1 MRSGGDVDK
10 KFIFKPFLA
19 CLSLVYCYSV
29 WASSPDT
36 LANQL
41 LHAHNSGQP
50 IPTLSTHTQ
59 LDMSSAYAVQSA
71 YVRGRLSNDK
81 IAGFKAGLTCLE
93 AQSHMGVNRPIFGVL
108 LKSGN
113 VSNQPS
119 ISLKKYGQLIVET
132 ELGFIT
138 KKPIRKS
145 VSSISELQSCIER
158 IVPVVEM
165 PDLGFE
171 KTPIHA
177 TDLVAA
183 NAAAAAFIYSEEINW
198 LGQDI
203 NSITVSLSHNGKI
216 VNQGQGED
224 AFGDQWEALRW
235 LVNQVI
241 ANGWS
246 IEKGSILITGA
257 LGEMIT
263 AEPGTYRAQFNDE
276 AVLTFKIVE

>member
-1 MRSGGDVDK
+1 MSKNVLY
-10 KFIFKPFLA
+10 KPFLA
-19 CLSLVYCYSV
+19 CLCFGYCISL
-29 WASSPDT
+29 WAQTDV
-36 LANQL
+36 LAGRL
-41 LHAHNSGQP
+41 LQAHEKGQP
-50 IPTLSTHTQ
+50 IPTLSQETQ
-59 LDMSSAYAVQSA
+59 LDMSSAYAVQAA
-71 YVRGRLSNDK
+71 YVRARLAHDK

-93 AQSHMGVNRPIFGVL
+93 AQSHMGVNRSIIGVL
-108 LKSGN
+108 LKSGD
-113 VSNQPS
+113 VSNEPTIS
-119 ISLKKYGQLIVET
+119 IKKFGKLIVET

-145 VSSISELQSCIER
+145 VSSIAELQSYIGQV
-158 IVPVVEM
+158 VPVVEL
-165 PDLGFE
+165 PNLSFE
-171 KTPIHA
+171 KNPIHA

-183 NAAAAAFIYSEEINW
+183 NAVAAAFIYGKENNW

-246 IEKGSILITGA
+246 IEKGNLLITGA
-257 LGEMIT
+257 LGEMVT
-263 AEPGTYRAQFNDE
+263 AEPGVYRAQFNDE
-276 AVLTFKIVE
+276 AVLTFELVA

>member
-1 MRSGGDVDK
+1 VSIHFV
-10 KFIFKPFLA
+10 FKPFLV
-19 CLSLVYCYSV
+19 CLGLGYCFSV
-29 WASSPDT
+29 WGQSEV
-36 LANQL
+36 LARQL
-41 LHAHNSGQP
+41 LEAHKYSQP
-50 IPTLSTHTQ
+50 IPTFSAHTQ
-59 LDMSSAYAVQSA
+59 LDMSSAYAVQAA
-71 YVRGRLSNDK
+71 YVRGRLATDK

-93 AQSHMGVNRPIFGVL
+93 AQTHMGVNRAIIGVL
-108 LKSGN
+108 FKSGD
-113 VSNQPS
+113 VSNQPI
-119 ISLKKYGQLIVET
+119 ISLKNYRQLIVET

-138 KKPIRKS
+138 NKPIRRT
-145 VSSISELQSCIER
+145 VMSIPELQSYIEQ
-158 IVPVVEM
+158 IVPVIEL

-171 KTPIHA
+171 KAPIHA

-183 NAAAAAFIYSEEINW
+183 NAAAAAFIYRNDINW

-257 LGEMIT
+257 LGEMVT
-263 AEPGTYRAQFNDE
+263 AEPGVYRAQFNNE
-276 AVLTFKIVE
+276 AVLTFELC

>member
-1 MRSGGDVDK
+1 MRTGGEVSIN
-10 KFIFKPFLA
+10 FVFKPFLV
-19 CLSLVYCYSV
+19 CLGLSYCFSV
-29 WASSPDT
+29 WGQSQV
-36 LANQL
+36 LARQL
-41 LHAHNSGQP
+41 LEAHENSQP
-50 IPTLSTHTQ
+50 IPTFSTHTQ
-59 LDMSSAYAVQSA
+59 LDMSSAYAVQAA
-71 YVRGRLSNDK
+71 YVRERLVNDK

-93 AQSHMGVNRPIFGVL
+93 AQTRMGVNRAIIGVL

-113 VSNQPS
+113 VSNQPI
-119 ISLKKYGQLIVET
+119 ISLRNYRQLIVET

-138 KKPIRKS
+138 NRSIRKT
-145 VSSISELQSCIER
+145 VASIPELQSYIGQ
-158 IVPVVEM
+158 IVPVIEL

-171 KTPIHA
+171 KMPIHA

-183 NAAAAAFIYSEEINW
+183 NAAAAAFIYGKDMNW

-216 VNQGQGED
+216 VNQGQGDD

-246 IEKGSILITGA
+246 IEKGNILITGA
-257 LGEMIT
+257 LGEMVT
-263 AEPGTYRAQFNDE
+263 AEPGVYRAQFNDE
-276 AVLTFKIVE
+276 AVLTFEFS